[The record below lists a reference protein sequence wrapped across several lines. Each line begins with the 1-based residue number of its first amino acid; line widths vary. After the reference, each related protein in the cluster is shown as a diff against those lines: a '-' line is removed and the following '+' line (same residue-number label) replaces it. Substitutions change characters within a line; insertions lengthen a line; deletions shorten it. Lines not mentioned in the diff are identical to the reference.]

1 MVKAIAPKLERAL
14 DEVNRGRPPIEKSDI
29 HLRVIEDMAGRGAVL
44 DDIAKVLGVS
54 PSTLDRWLTDEVV
67 KEAWAYGRAHA
78 KDAIANRL
86 FEIAMSGDTAAC
98 IFWLKAQAGW
108 TDKPKAEASNAAQ
121 VIFYLPENGRDLG
134 ISST

>member
-1 MVKAIAPKLERAL
+1 MAKAIAPKLERSS
-14 DEVNRGRPPIEKSDI
+14 DELLRGRPPIEKSDI

-54 PSTLDRWLTDEVV
+54 SSTLDRWMSDESVH
-67 KEAWAYGRAHA
+67 EAYAYGRAHA

-86 FEIAMSGDTAAC
+86 FEIAMSGDVTAC

-108 TDKPKAEASNAAQ
+108 TDKPKAEVSNAAQ
-121 VIFYLPENGRDLG
+121 VVFYLPENGRDKTL
-134 ISST
+134 